1 MTSDEG
7 AAGSHVHGITVGD
20 SWNFVDTFINE
31 IEGRIEGWLY
41 KPDIL
46 CLWLIDLIQK
56 RIEIPGDLCEI
67 GVYHGKS
74 LLLLANLRRPDEIIY
89 GFDDFAGEKEQIVRE
104 MLEVYAYS
112 TERVKLIAGN
122 VQENNSEGLKATIS
136 APVRLLHID
145 GGHSYSECLHDLVTF
160 GFFFGQGAVIAVDD
174 YFDREYPGVSS
185 AVTAYCRS
193 SEGRA
198 YRPFLAGQNK
208 IYLCQKSMASRY
220 QHGFIEND
228 AFNFALGVESMQ
240 DGDVLIPFSRYPVPR
255 DRLEQLIK

>member
-1 MTSDEG
+1 MTYDDTG
-7 AAGSHVHGITVGD
+7 TGSSAHGVTVGD
-20 SWNFVDTFINE
+20 SWNFVDTFISE
-31 IEGRIEGWLY
+31 IEGRIEGWFY

-56 RIEIPGDLCEI
+56 RMEIPGDLCEI

-89 GFDDFAGEKEQIVRE
+89 GFDDFRGKKEQIVRE
-104 MLEVYAYS
+104 VLESYAYS
-112 TERVKLIAGN
+112 TEGVTLIAGN
-122 VQENNSEGLKATIS
+122 VQDNDNEKLKTTLS
-136 APVRLLHID
+136 APLRLLHID
-145 GGHSYSECLHDLVTF
+145 GGHTYSECMHDLVSF
-160 GFFFGQGAVIAVDD
+160 GYFLGQGAVIAVDD

-193 SEGRA
+193 PEGRA

-208 IYLCQKSMASRY
+208 LYLCQASMASQF

-240 DGDVLIPFSRYPVPR
+240 DGDVLSPFSRYPVSR
-255 DRLEQLIK
+255 DSLEQLIK